1 SRMIHWKTSAHQAR
15 LMMRENETGD
25 LRHVTLAVPTANP
38 AESLPSFE
46 QAVSLTASLAAYFQ
60 ERGFAISLLVGERE
74 ILSGMGEE
82 HFYHML
88 HVLALCAPT
97 VAEGSASG
105 VPEEFGMLGERTMR
119 GEITLVVLP
128 WPDPPM
134 EQLAQ
139 GVSRVFHLWE
149 LP

>member
-1 SRMIHWKTSAHQAR
+1 MV
-15 LMMRENETGD
+15 RETETED
-25 LRHVTLAVPTANP
+25 LRQVTLALPTAIP
-38 AESLPSFE
+38 AEGLPSFE

-60 ERGFAISLLVGERE
+60 EQGFAISLLVGGRE

-97 VAEGSASG
+97 VAEGSALG

-119 GEITLVVLP
+119 GEITLVILP
-128 WPDPPM
+128 WPDPSM
-134 EQLAQ
+134 QQLAQ
-139 GVSRVFHLWE
+139 CVSRVFHLWE
-149 LP
+149 MP